1 MTLVASN
8 FQRFARIFLLVAICY
23 SAADLTAAR
32 IERQLHVPAAVTNT
46 TTTNVT
52 TTTGGPPPQL
62 ANVGD
67 LQNVLST
74 TTPPAPPPGSA
85 NATVP
90 GGVGPAGPGAPGT
103 GFVQAAPTGP
113 PPRLTGTLAGG
124 GHSLAVLL
132 VGNETRV
139 VGVGESVNGYTVTD
153 VGQFSVTVR
162 DGAGN
167 VQTLTMDLA
176 NMTGNSTA
184 VPVPPPVQTAS
195 PIVGNTTAGNAT
207 APAPGTLS
215 SKVLKDMLNNA
226 QSFADKIQVKGIRK
240 GDEVVGMQVNY
251 TNQDN
256 PFAKLGIQ
264 AGDVI
269 TSFNGHPLKGP
280 EDLTWAYGEL
290 RNAQQLNFQI
300 ERGGAPMPLTIQLTE

>member
-1 MTLVASN
+1 MVASN

-32 IERQLHVPAAVTNT
+32 IERRLQVPAEIVNS

-52 TTTGGPPPQL
+52 TTTGPPPQL

-74 TTPPAPPPGSA
+74 TAPPAPPPGSG
-85 NATVP
+85 NTTVN
-90 GGVGPAGPGAPGT
+90 GTVGPAVPGQPAP
-103 GFVQAAPTGP
+103 VAVPTGP

-139 VGVGESVNGYTVTD
+139 LGIGEEVNGYTITD

-162 DGAGN
+162 DGSGN

-176 NMTGNSTA
+176 NMSGNSTA
-184 VPVPPPVQTAS
+184 VPQAPQPIQNISPG
-195 PIVGNTTAGNAT
+195 PIVANTTMANAT
-207 APAPGTLS
+207 APPPGTLS
-215 SKVLKDMLNNA
+215 SKQLKDMLNNA
-226 QSFADKIQVKGIRK
+226 QSFADKIQVKGIRRN
-240 GDEVVGMQVNY
+240 DEVVGMQVNY

-300 ERGGAPMPLTIQLTE
+300 ERGGTPMPLQIQLTE

>member
-1 MTLVASN
+1 VTLVASN

-32 IERQLHVPAAVTNT
+32 IERKLQVPAEVVNK

-52 TTTGGPPPQL
+52 TTTTSGDQQRL
-62 ANVGD
+62 ANLGD

-85 NATVP
+85 NSTTANGT
-90 GGVGPAGPGAPGT
+90 VGPAVPGQPAAAP
-103 GFVQAAPTGP
+103 VPTGP

-139 VGVGESVNGYTVTD
+139 LGIGESVNGYTITD

-162 DGAGN
+162 DGSGN

-184 VPVPPPVQTAS
+184 VPVAPPIQQISPG
-195 PIVGNTTAGNAT
+195 PIVANATGNAT
-207 APAPGTLS
+207 APPPGTLS
-215 SKVLKDMLNNA
+215 SKQLKDMLNNA

-240 GDEVVGMQVNY
+240 GDEVIGMQVNY

-264 AGDVI
+264 PGDII

-290 RNAQQLNFQI
+290 RNAQQLNFQL
-300 ERGGAPMPLTIQLTE
+300 ERGGQPLPLTIQLTE

>member
-32 IERQLHVPAAVTNT
+32 IERSLQVPAGATNT
-46 TTTNVT
+46 TATNVVT
-52 TTTGGPPPQL
+52 TTTSGAPPQL

-85 NATVP
+85 NTTAP
-90 GGVGPAGPGAPGT
+90 GTVGPAVPGAP
-103 GFVQAAPTGP
+103 AAPPVPAGP

-139 VGVGESVNGYTVTD
+139 VGVGEAVNGYTITD

-184 VPVPPPVQTAS
+184 VPVAPAPVPYSS

-290 RNAQQLNFQI
+290 RNAQQLNFQL